1 MQSKSG
7 KIVRTSQTYCRS
19 CSHHVHHDHH
29 DHQVHNNHSHQ
40 VHQDHHD
47 HHDHQFH
54 NHHCHLVSSPLCTLS
69 SPRSFAA
76 SNNNIG
82 LSRHLFSYQTFSFFH
97 VSHLCSPFRLLGHTL
112 VNLLKGSR
120 MLHFPSHPLNFHLRY
135 CLFICTCDLWLAS
148 DHTNCPTFPLTS
160 LFFVQFSSCLN

>member
-29 DHQVHNNHSHQ
+29 DHQV
-40 VHQDHHD
+40 
-47 HHDHQFH
+47 H

-120 MLHFPSHPLNFHLRY
+120 MLHFPSHPLNFHSRHSFCPRSAIYLHVRS
-135 CLFICTCDLWLAS
+135 LTGIRPHKLSNFSLEILVLCTILVLS
-148 DHTNCPTFPLTS
+148 
-160 LFFVQFSSCLN
+160 